1 MKTLV
6 IGADP
11 FPPYQYIDEN
21 GNVCGS
27 DYDTIKS
34 VIDKIGYEAKYIIEE
49 WSLIE
54 KMFNE
59 KNIDIVFQVQ
69 KTPERE
75 KFWYLSEKLRDAVTS
90 IATSLDNI
98 NYSNIDDIF
107 KGQGK
112 LGVIENYQYGEI
124 IDSID
129 VGNKVYFKSLEEL
142 LKAVNDGEVEFGVV
156 DLGVFN
162 YMNKDNIYDNI
173 KIIDSLNFNRP
184 LYVAFN
190 DESLRDKFNTYI
202 QEHTKQIE
210 NKII

>member
-1 MKTLV
+1 M
-6 IGADP
+6 
-11 FPPYQYIDEN
+11 
-21 GNVCGS
+21 
-27 DYDTIKS
+27 
-34 VIDKIGYEAKYIIEE
+34 
-49 WSLIE
+49 
-54 KMFNE
+54 
-59 KNIDIVFQVQ
+59 
-69 KTPERE
+69 
-75 KFWYLSEKLRDAVTS
+75 
-90 IATSLDNI
+90 
-98 NYSNIDDIF
+98 
-107 KGQGK
+107 
-112 LGVIENYQYGEI
+112 
-124 IDSID
+124 
-129 VGNKVYFKSLEEL
+129 